1 MFTQPTPPKKH
12 TTESGFTIVESLLA
26 VIVIAIV
33 LVGIGPIIAFSAAT
47 RLQSRRIEIG
57 IQSARGYLS
66 GVQSGT
72 IADPPITETGAGDT
86 VALKLTDVAAPT
98 GNALTCTNNTY
109 CTAPA
114 PTNEA
119 SLYCIDQD
127 NDGFCT
133 NTSSSDL
140 IIQAFG
146 KQAPL
151 GSTTTPT
158 ADQRAEA
165 GYQLGIRVYRAN
177 GFQSDVT
184 LKRSSDNTSTT
195 GPRNQASIVTGGLGS
210 RSLPVVEMTTEM
222 GIDGSG
228 GTRYEDFCK
237 RINRTASGSCN

>member
-33 LVGIGPIIAFSAAT
+33 LVGIGPIIAFSAST
-47 RLQSRRIEIG
+47 RLQSRRIEVG

-86 VALKLTDVAAPT
+86 VALKLKDVAAPT
-98 GNALTCTNNTY
+98 GNALNCTHNTY
-109 CTAPA
+109 CTTPP
-114 PTNEA
+114 PTNE
-119 SLYCIDQD
+119 SRFYCVDND
-127 NDGFCT
+127 NDGQCT
-133 NTSSSDL
+133 NTSSADL
-140 IIQAFG
+140 IIQGFG

-151 GSTTTPT
+151 GLNNPTT
-158 ADQRAEA
+158 DQRAEA
-165 GYQLGIRVYRAN
+165 GYQLGVRVYRAN

-184 LKRSSDNTSTT
+184 LRRSADNTSTT
-195 GPRNQASIVTGGLGS
+195 GGRNQASAVTGGLGS

-222 GIDGSG
+222 SVEGSG
-228 GTRYEDFCK
+228 GTRYEDLCT
-237 RINRTASGSCN
+237 RINRSASGNCN

>member
-1 MFTQPTPPKKH
+1 MLTQPKPTN
-12 TTESGFTIVESLLA
+12 TESGFTIIESLLA

-33 LVGIGPIIAFSAAT
+33 LVGIGPIIAFSAST
-47 RLQSRRIEIG
+47 RLQSRRIEVG
-57 IQSARGYLS
+57 IQSARGYIS

-72 IADPPITETGAGDT
+72 IAPPPITEAGAGDT
-86 VALKLTDVAAPT
+86 VALKLKDVNVPASAALACT
-98 GNALTCTNNTY
+98 SNAY

-114 PTNEA
+114 PTTEF

-127 NDGFCT
+127 NDGRCT
-133 NTSSSDL
+133 STSSNDL

-151 GSTTTPT
+151 GSATTPT

-184 LKRSSDNTSTT
+184 LKKSSDNTSTS
-195 GPRNQASIVTGGLGS
+195 GGRNQASIVTGGLGS
-210 RSLPVVEMTTEM
+210 RNLPVVEMTTEM